1 MKTFILFSFLIVA
14 STISSSQDT
23 NFTGAW
29 NLIDFEIISDD
40 YNERLNEDKLKEDGS
55 VWDLFFME
63 ESQFK
68 QTSNMSGSGTM
79 DSQEGTWE
87 VKGNNLRL
95 LITMGVQ
102 KMEIIYTYEF
112 EENLLVLRR
121 KNPAGTMEI
130 ISKFRMK

>member
-1 MKTFILFSFLIVA
+1 MKTFILFSFLIVT
-14 STISSSQDT
+14 STVSRAQDT

-40 YNERLNEDKLKEDGS
+40 YNERLNEDKLKGDGS

-68 QTSNMSGSGTM
+68 QTSNMSGTGTM
-79 DSQEGTWE
+79 DSQEGSWE

-102 KMEIIYTYEF
+102 KMEIIYIYEF
-112 EENLLVLRR
+112 EENLLVLKR